1 MFFTQTLEKKM
12 LCAYTHT
19 QITTINRSK
28 KTPENDVAGSKTGER
43 NSSYFVSIFVMKF
56 LQMNKLFLK
65 VPLRSSCIPWLH
77 TACTECKTTSPCLPG
92 FVKGLNKVL
101 NDRGERAAKSPRLR
115 SRESSGMKRCW
126 NKRTEPC

>member
-19 QITTINRSK
+19 QITTINKSK
-28 KTPENDVAGSKTGER
+28 KTSENDVAGSETGEL

-65 VPLRSSCIPWLH
+65 VPL
-77 TACTECKTTSPCLPG
+77 
-92 FVKGLNKVL
+92 
-101 NDRGERAAKSPRLR
+101 
-115 SRESSGMKRCW
+115 
-126 NKRTEPC
+126 